1 MENFTMVGFNYF
13 DVTISAIILLLAVKG
28 FMNGVIKEVFGL
40 AGLIGGVYFASRLAD
55 EAALFI
61 DKNFV
66 HIENAA
72 LLKLIGFM
80 SILIIIWLSATILGS
95 IFSKL
100 TSASGLG
107 FMDRLLGFIAGGG
120 KYFVIFALIVTAL
133 SNVTLIRDNTEKY
146 IKNSRLYPLLY
157 KAGTAIIHIDT
168 TSLKLSALAGKKLE
182 NNTTTPSE
190 TTAVHGNK
198 GTQ

>member
-13 DVTISAIILLLAVKG
+13 DVTVGAIILLLAVKG

-40 AGLIGGVYFASRLAD
+40 TGLIGGVYFASRLAGD
-55 EAALFI
+55 AAAFI

-72 LLKLIGFM
+72 LLKLLGFM
-80 SILIIIWLSATILGS
+80 AILIIIWLGATILGA

-107 FMDRLLGFIAGGG
+107 FMDRLLGFIVGGG

-133 SNVTLIRDNTEKY
+133 SNVTLIKEHTQKY
-146 IKNSRLYPLLY
+146 VQDSMLYPLLH
-157 KAGTAIIHIDT
+157 KAGSVIIHIDPASLGLTT
-168 TSLKLSALAGKKLE
+168 TSVEKSIERNATQTNVLNHAHGK
-182 NNTTTPSE
+182 
-190 TTAVHGNK
+190 
-198 GTQ
+198 